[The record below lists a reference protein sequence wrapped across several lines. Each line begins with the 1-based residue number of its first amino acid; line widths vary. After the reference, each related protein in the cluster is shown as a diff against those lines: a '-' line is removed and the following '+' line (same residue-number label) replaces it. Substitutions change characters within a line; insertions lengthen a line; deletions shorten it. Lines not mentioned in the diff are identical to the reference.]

1 MPEGSRSKSRSG
13 LLRFFS
19 KMAFHPPRK
28 ANFIILKAIRL
39 SIHYILFAEVTV
51 EYFRGLPQVTV
62 PLPSRKERCRFTLR
76 PISNTV
82 GNFLDML
89 RHEDRGIDRVTVKS
103 VEGVRI
109 ASSNTIEALMEDN
122 FKLVINDEEYFVETP
137 KQEQISKEELERL
150 SDVRNL
156 VNQLYEALNIEEHQL
171 NKERLLNKQ
180 LEELNLELKPLEEK
194 RNELDHLSN
203 RRTNV
208 LTWVGLGLMSVQ
220 FGILARLT
228 WWEYSW
234 DIMEPITYFVTYGTA
249 MAAYSYYVLTKQA
262 QNTKGPAYS
271 MTPPAPRPADPSP
284 TPLPMPSLVG
294 ILNLTAP
301 QNPTHFWAAATDVK
315 PASLQT
321 SSHEL
326 GPRRGLKSPA
336 QCTTYNGSS
345 LTEEYQA
352 TGPPQAPEYI
362 LPDVKDR
369 QHLIIFHKR
378 ARKVGLDVQ
387 RYNELK
393 DNVSKIEADLR
404 RLRDPLHIHLPPQH
418 HESYNTEPKSALQRA
433 QEQLRT
439 FINKAKSPS
448 SSS

>member
-1 MPEGSRSKSRSG
+1 MSVTTTPTLDSLTVRGHIRPGVIGSDPDRLS
-13 LLRFFS
+13 
-19 KMAFHPPRK
+19 H
-28 ANFIILKAIRL
+28 L

-82 GNFLDML
+82 GDFLDML
-89 RHEDRGIDRVTVKS
+89 RHEDRGIDRVTVNT

-109 ASSNTIEALMEDN
+109 ASSNTVEALMEDN

-180 LEELNLELKPLEEK
+180 LEALNLELKPLEEK

-262 QNTKGPAYS
+262 RRSKPHPSANAIIRWHFKLHCPTESNPFLGCHHRRRARKQ
-271 MTPPAPRPADPSP
+271 AP
-284 TPLPMPSLVG
+284 M
-294 ILNLTAP
+294 N
-301 QNPTHFWAAATDVK
+301 
-315 PASLQT
+315 
-321 SSHEL
+321 

-378 ARKVGLDVQ
+378 ARKVGLDIQ

>member
-1 MPEGSRSKSRSG
+1 MDSLTARGHIRPGVIGSDPDRLS
-13 LLRFFS
+13 
-19 KMAFHPPRK
+19 H
-28 ANFIILKAIRL
+28 L

-82 GNFLDML
+82 GDFLEML
-89 RHEDRGIDRVTVKS
+89 RHEDRGIDRVTVNT
-103 VEGVRI
+103 VGGIRI
-109 ASSNTIEALMEDN
+109 ASSNTIESLMEDN
-122 FKLVINDEEYFVETP
+122 FQLVVNDNEYFVETP
-137 KQEQISKEELERL
+137 KQERISKEELERL

-194 RNELDHLSN
+194 RNELDLLSN

-234 DIMEPITYFVTYGTA
+234 DIMEPITYFVTYGTS
-249 MAAYSYYVLTKQA
+249 MAAYSYYVLTKQ
-262 QNTKGPAYS
+262 
-271 MTPPAPRPADPSP
+271 
-284 TPLPMPSLVG
+284 
-294 ILNLTAP
+294 
-301 QNPTHFWAAATDVK
+301 
-315 PASLQT
+315 
-321 SSHEL
+321 
-326 GPRRGLKSPA
+326 
-336 QCTTYNGSS
+336 
-345 LTEEYQA
+345 
-352 TGPPQAPEYI
+352 EYI

-378 ARKVGLDVQ
+378 ARKVGLDLQ

>member
-1 MPEGSRSKSRSG
+1 MNKNVEKMDPLVWYYLILTSRTHAQYNIRQVGSAECDYTVQKAVVRSENIK
-13 LLRFFS
+13 L
-19 KMAFHPPRK
+19 
-28 ANFIILKAIRL
+28 L

-51 EYFRGLPQVTV
+51 EYFRGLPQITV

-82 GNFLDML
+82 GDFLEML
-89 RHEDRGIDRVTVKS
+89 RHEDRGIDRVTVNT
-103 VEGVRI
+103 VGGIRI
-109 ASSNTIEALMEDN
+109 AASNTIESLMEDN
-122 FKLVINDEEYFVETP
+122 FRLVVNDNEYFVETP
-137 KQEQISKEELERL
+137 KQERISKEELERL

-194 RNELDHLSN
+194 RNELDLLSN

-249 MAAYSYYVLTKQA
+249 MAAYSYYVLTKQHQSSKTA
-262 QNTKGPAYS
+262 HHTMGEVQAHNTKGLAYS
-271 MTPPAPRPADPSP
+271 TAPLAPEPADPSP
-284 TPLPMPSLVG
+284 TPLPTPSLVG
-294 ILNLTAP
+294 VLNLTAP
-301 QNPTHFWAAATDVK
+301 QNPTHFWAAATD
-315 PASLQT
+315 
-321 SSHEL
+321 
-326 GPRRGLKSPA
+326 
-336 QCTTYNGSS
+336 
-345 LTEEYQA
+345 
-352 TGPPQAPEYI
+352 EYI

-369 QHLIIFHKR
+369 QHLIMFHKR
-378 ARKVGLDVQ
+378 ARKVGLDLQ

-418 HESYNTEPKSALQRA
+418 HEFYNTEPKSALQRA